1 MARVAILRFPGTWSD
16 RDFEHALGLVGADT
30 EILWHEDV
38 HLSGFD
44 AAIVPGGF
52 SYGDYVRAGAI
63 ARLSPAVRELRR
75 FAEEGGPVLGSCNGF
90 QILCE
95 AGLLPGALTRNTG
108 LEFRCE
114 WVGMRIESDATPFT
128 RGLKGDFVR
137 MPIAHGEGCWVADP
151 ETVARVEDE
160 GLVVFRYAD
169 ERGKATAASNPN
181 GSLNNIAGLRN
192 EAGNVVGLMP
202 HPERCSEPLMGGSD
216 GLRVLQCLMK
226 SIGTEVAYSEPV
238 TVRTDARW
246 APQSRTQVAARWA
259 PPSRTE
265 RP

>member
-1 MARVAILRFPGTWSD
+1 MVRVAILRFPGTWSD
-16 RDFEHALGLVGADT
+16 RDFEHALGLVGAET

-38 HLSGFD
+38 RLGGFD

-108 LEFRCE
+108 LEFRCD
-114 WVGMRIESDATPFT
+114 WVGMRIESDRTPFT
-128 RGLKGDFVR
+128 RGLRGEIVR
-137 MPIAHGEGCWVADP
+137 MPIAHGEGCWVADR
-151 ETVARVEDE
+151 ETVERVESE

-169 ERGKATAASNPN
+169 ERGDATPDANPN
-181 GSLNNIAGLRN
+181 GSTNNIAGLRN

-202 HPERCSEPLMGGSD
+202 HPERCSEPLMGGTD
-216 GLRVLQCLMK
+216 GLKVLESLMG
-226 SIGTEVAYSEPV
+226 SLGTPVANEELVATGTP
-238 TVRTDARW
+238 
-246 APQSRTQVAARWA
+246 SRASAAR
-259 PPSRTE
+259 
-265 RP
+265 

>member
-1 MARVAILRFPGTWSD
+1 MVRVAILRFPGTWSD
-16 RDFEHALGLVGADT
+16 RDFEHALSLVGADT
-30 EILWHEDV
+30 EILWHENV
-38 HLSGFD
+38 TLSGFD

-108 LEFRCE
+108 LEFRCD
-114 WVGMRIESDATPFT
+114 WVGMRIESDETPFT
-128 RGLKGDFVR
+128 RGLRGEIVR
-137 MPIAHGEGCWVADP
+137 MPIAHGEGCWVADR
-151 ETVARVEDE
+151 ETVERVEGE

-169 ERGKATAASNPN
+169 ERGEATPEANPN
-181 GSLNNIAGLRN
+181 GSMNNIAGLRN

-202 HPERCSEPLMGGSD
+202 HPERCAEPLMGGTD
-216 GLRVLQCLMK
+216 GLKVLESLMGSLGTRVANRDLVTAAT
-226 SIGTEVAYSEPV
+226 IARESE
-238 TVRTDARW
+238 AR
-246 APQSRTQVAARWA
+246 
-259 PPSRTE
+259 
-265 RP
+265 

>member
-1 MARVAILRFPGTWSD
+1 MVRVAILRFPGTWSE

-38 HLSGFD
+38 RLDRFD

-75 FAEEGGPVLGSCNGF
+75 FAEGGAPVLGSCNGF

-108 LEFRCE
+108 LEFRCD
-114 WVGMRIESDATPFT
+114 WVGMRIESDETPFT
-128 RGLKGDFVR
+128 RGLRGEIVR
-137 MPIAHGEGCWVADP
+137 MPIAHGEGCWVADDA
-151 ETVARVEDE
+151 TVERVERE

-169 ERGKATAASNPN
+169 ERGEATDAANPN
-181 GSLNNIAGLRN
+181 GSMNNIAGLRN
-192 EAGNVVGLMP
+192 AAGNVVGLMP
-202 HPERCSEPLMGGSD
+202 HPERCAEQLMGGTD
-216 GLRVLQCLMK
+216 GLKVLESLVS
-226 SIGTEVAYSEPV
+226 SIGNGFANGGLVTSGTKGADPQGAAYFRAEL
-238 TVRTDARW
+238 R
-246 APQSRTQVAARWA
+246 
-259 PPSRTE
+259 
-265 RP
+265 